1 MSSSTSRNLR
11 RVDPFHDPVPYR
23 TYHIDNPLWD
33 RVSQPGVLVPLII
46 LLCTILYQVA
56 VNHAA
61 SRGRRLASPAEL
73 LWDAIVFVIPAPLL
87 YAVDNWVNPPLFP
100 LPMVSSSEPTTHA
113 AKSDVMRRILGLDRP
128 GGIVASVSQAG
139 RRTLSNGFSG
149 ALGFKGA
156 LSQPAG
162 LGNWDNSCYQ
172 NSILQGLASL
182 KPLPAFL
189 SRLAIDGSA
198 ARIKT
203 DTTET
208 LRDLVAD
215 LNHISNNGKTLW
227 TPAVLKNMSSWQQQ
241 DAQEYFSKL
250 LDEIDKEASKTTK
263 ALRRPTGFESDN
275 SRDDT
280 NASQH
285 SDDSGYQSLSTI
297 SKGATDI
304 QIVRNPLEGLL
315 AQRVACVACGY
326 SEGLSMIPF
335 NCLTLNLGMHRT
347 EFDLYER
354 LDSYVQVES
363 IQGVECTKCTLLK
376 YRNLLNTIIERSRK
390 AGFPDSD
397 FPEPHARLE
406 AIEAAL
412 EEEDF
417 DDKTLKACKITPQ
430 SRVNSTKTKQ
440 AVIARPPQ
448 SLAIHMNRSV
458 FDETTGHMFKNLAGV
473 RFPMTLDLGPWCL
486 GSADALTSQT
496 GGDKAEILDEKSSSA
511 VKGEEEW
518 LLDPTASMVAGDLHP
533 SKITGPIYELR
544 AVVTHYG
551 RHENGHYICYRKHPR
566 ASAVREENGGLEK
579 SNQPAQLAPEEHSDD
594 VSSIHEKEPG
604 DEDQFL
610 DAVETP
616 DEDPQT
622 DSQWWRLSD
631 QDVTPVTE
639 ETVLAQGGVF
649 MLFYDCVDP
658 NSVLTSEVDVVTE
671 PASKEP
677 STNEIAP
684 ITSANIDVD
693 TTEGGNVQGSPAQD
707 STAQVEETL
716 KIAQNVPLPHGDDGL
731 DEYVDSMEDPAE
743 GSEAK
748 SL

>member
-1 MSSSTSRNLR
+1 MSSSNSNSRNLR

-23 TYHIDNPLWD
+23 TSSVENPLWD

-46 LLCTILYQVA
+46 LLCTIAYQVA

-61 SRGRRLASPAEL
+61 SRGRRLASPLEL
-73 LWDAIVFVIPAPLL
+73 LWDAIVAVTPATLL
-87 YAVDNWVNPPLFP
+87 YAVDHWVNPPLFP
-100 LPMVSSSEPTTHA
+100 LPMVSSSEPTTHT
-113 AKSDVMRRILGLDRP
+113 AKSDVMKRILGLDRP

-189 SRLAIDGSA
+189 SRLAIDGNSA
-198 ARIKT
+198 QIKT

-250 LDEIDKEASKTTK
+250 LDELDTEASKTTK

-376 YRNLLNTIIERSRK
+376 YRNLLGTIIERSRK

-397 FPEPHARLE
+397 FPEPHARME

-417 DDKTLKACKITPQ
+417 DDKTLKSCKITPQ

-440 AVIARPPQ
+440 AVISRPPQ

-496 GGDKAEILDEKSSSA
+496 GSEKAEVVDEKASSA
-511 VKGEEEW
+511 IKGEEEW

-551 RHENGHYICYRKHPR
+551 RHENGHYVCYRKHPR
-566 ASAVREENGGLEK
+566 APTTREEDGTVEK
-579 SNQPAQLAPEEHSDD
+579 SDQPAQLASDEHSDD
-594 VSSIHEKEPG
+594 TSSIHEKEPG
-604 DEDQFL
+604 DEDHFL
-610 DAVETP
+610 EASETP
-616 DEDPQT
+616 VEEPQT

-658 NSVLTSEVDVVTE
+658 NSVLTSEVDSAADLT
-671 PASKEP
+671 PKDTSTDQLEP
-677 STNEIAP
+677 STAG
-684 ITSANIDVD
+684 NIS
-693 TTEGGNVQGSPAQD
+693 TGSPADESAQVPSD
-707 STAQVEETL
+707 QAGAAQVEEVL
-716 KIAQNVPLPHGDDGL
+716 KVATNVPLPSGDDGL
-731 DEYVDSMEDPAE
+731 EENVASLDESAPAPL
-743 GSEAK
+743 A
-748 SL
+748 